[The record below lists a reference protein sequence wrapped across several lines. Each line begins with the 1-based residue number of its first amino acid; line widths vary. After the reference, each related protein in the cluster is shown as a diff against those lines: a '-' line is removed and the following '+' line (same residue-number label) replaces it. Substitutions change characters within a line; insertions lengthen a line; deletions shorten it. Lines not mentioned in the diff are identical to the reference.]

1 MFAAVGL
8 VPMYAPGSQRP
19 VGQMSAAG
27 EPARQ
32 DMNALPI
39 PIGEVPEMREMAML
53 RPETEAVP
61 QDSIVHRRVVRNRT
75 A

>member
-1 MFAAVGL
+1 
-8 VPMYAPGSQRP
+8 
-19 VGQMSAAG
+19 
-27 EPARQ
+27 
-32 DMNALPI
+32 MNALPI
-39 PIGEVPEMREMAML
+39 PIEEVPEMREMAML